1 MCEFQHV
8 FKLLSIMLL
17 TGISCR
23 AAVVTDT
30 LFSAHNDRVI
40 VTYDITYNDNKTSI
54 RFLDANKKL
63 GGINK
68 GRYSKLSEV
77 KVMFFDRVG
86 NYGDNTKFT
95 GRSVKAFS
103 VPAYA
108 RYHRSDDG
116 YFLINEEPAITFDI
130 DNGQKPTLSIPVYL
144 AHYEK
149 KKNYFIFAE
158 CNPLKINLRKEKR
171 TSNAKGTVNGYE
183 KKLVT
188 ETITD
193 TVSNQE
199 ETISDDEDAKTTI
212 EYILKELEKGN
223 VDGSIIE
230 SRIGHLMDIQARVSP
245 KLRDKIADVIQLRED
260 KKKELEEIKNDR
272 VKDSINDENIRKAQD
287 LIADAQERIPKQEKL
302 PIDETL
308 EDDIIKLRDLRN
320 EIKDEQ
326 IKNQINEVFDS
337 YNEKLEELNHKKT
350 WRNILMGIVAVILG
364 LLGFGGN
371 QLLQN
376 RRNAKNQKSMMDMQQ
391 SMVRRAENEA
401 RRRAQSYARN
411 KAHQAVN
418 QVKNKSRQAV
428 QSNVNKLGNAVKGK
442 KKDNGGVSI

>member
-8 FKLLSIMLL
+8 FRLLSLMLL

-130 DNGQKPTLSIPVYL
+130 DNGQKPTLSIPIYL

-149 KKNYFIFAE
+149 KKNYLIFAE
-158 CNPLKINLRKEKR
+158 CAPLKIDLAKKKTASSNKSHGQTASNYEKR
-171 TSNAKGTVNGYE
+171 TITE
-183 KKLVT
+183 TVT
-188 ETITD
+188 EEVEAPEEGISKNSDALMTI
-193 TVSNQE
+193 NQVQKLLME
-199 ETISDDEDAKTTI
+199 SGDEISPMVE
-212 EYILKELEKGN
+212 N
-223 VDGSIIE
+223 
-230 SRIGHLMDIQARVSP
+230 RISHLMDIQSEVSP
-245 KLRDKIADVIQLRED
+245 EISSKIDDVLGLYNQR
-260 KKKELEEIKNDR
+260 KAEIKDNAASAQAAAEKKAQDA
-272 VKDSINDENIRKAQD
+272 VKEAEARQDSINAATEAKQQ
-287 LIADAQERIPKQEKL
+287 QE
-302 PIDETL
+302 
-308 EDDIIKLRDLRN
+308 
-320 EIKDEQ
+320 
-326 IKNQINEVFDS
+326 
-337 YNEKLEELNHKKT
+337 NEKNKK
-350 WRNILMGIVAVILG
+350 RNMWMVIGAVILG
-364 LLGFGGN
+364 VLGFGGN
-371 QLLQN
+371 QLAQN
-376 RRNAKNQKSMMDMQQ
+376 MRNAKNQKSMMDMQQ

-418 QVKNKSRQAV
+418 QVKSKSRQAV